1 MNVQARKPRARRASP
16 APMNSRVRRTAW
28 GVRQRAAG
36 VLSALL
42 LGVVT
47 LVSPA
52 PASALGTMGASA
64 GAAAA
69 TPVQRTLPQQADRPT
84 RAERSRDVR
93 GQSPRAASTPAGL
106 ILWAP
111 GEQRTQQHSP
121 QPDSGALPVP
131 TALSVPRAV
140 VERGAPAGVAAPTTN
155 LSGLPD
161 VRGPPSGS
169 SHPHCP
175 VSAPVHRP
183 R

>member
-1 MNVQARKPRARRASP
+1 
-16 APMNSRVRRTAW
+16 MNSRVRRTAW

-84 RAERSRDVR
+84 RSERSRDVR
-93 GQSPRAASTPAGL
+93 GQSPRAPSTPAGL
-106 ILWAP
+106 SPWAP
-111 GEQRTQQHSP
+111 GERTQQHSP

-131 TALSVPRAV
+131 TTLPVPRAV
-140 VERGAPAGVAAPTTN
+140 VERGAPAGVAAPATDP
-155 LSGLPD
+155 SGLPD